1 MECCET
7 VDKHSLYTEKDTIFA
22 PTFLGM
28 GSVLGSEQPTIAEV
42 HEDHAGTRLYCVLRV
57 LVI

>member
-22 PTFLGM
+22 PTFLGL
-28 GSVLGSEQPTIAEV
+28 GSVLGSEQPTVAEL
-42 HEDHAGTRLYCVLRV
+42 HEDHAG
-57 LVI
+57 